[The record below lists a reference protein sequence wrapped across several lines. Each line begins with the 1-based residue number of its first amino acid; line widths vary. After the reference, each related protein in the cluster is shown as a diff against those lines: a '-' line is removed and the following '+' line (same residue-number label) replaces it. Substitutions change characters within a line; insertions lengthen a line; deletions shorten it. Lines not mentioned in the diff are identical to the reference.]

1 MHAAKANHGQ
11 PLAPVRYPVVYDGDV
26 LSPDHRYVAHVK
38 HVLVPNSASVGYL
51 EIRPANGSRTRTL
64 YSSNDSCCHGIV
76 WVSPRLIAFD
86 DDYNAK
92 RVDLATGRVRHIAA
106 FSDFAVS
113 RDGRWVAGWASSGG
127 HVAETVGVVSING
140 THCRIVPRPDNADD
154 TQPGFMAGSKSVY
167 VLRRS
172 YNSKFE
178 EIFGTGRIV
187 TISMSMLRR
196 ELPSDHGLC

>member
-1 MHAAKANHGQ
+1 MYGQ
-11 PLAPVRYPVVYDGDV
+11 DV
-26 LSPDHRYVAHVK
+26 LSPDRRYVAHVK
-38 HVLVPNSASVGYL
+38 QVLVPNSASVGYL
-51 EIRPANGSRTRTL
+51 EIRPATDFKTRTL
-64 YSSNDSCCHGIV
+64 YSSNDSCCRNIV
-76 WVSPRLIAFD
+76 WVTQRLIAFV
-86 DDYNAK
+86 DDYHLKTA
-92 RVDLATGRVRHIAA
+92 DLATGRIQHIAN

-127 HVAETVGVVSING
+127 HVAETVGVVSIEG
-140 THCRIVPRPDNADD
+140 THCRIVPRPYNADD

-178 EIFGTGRIV
+178 VIHGTGRIV
-187 TISMSMLRR
+187 TTPMSMLRR